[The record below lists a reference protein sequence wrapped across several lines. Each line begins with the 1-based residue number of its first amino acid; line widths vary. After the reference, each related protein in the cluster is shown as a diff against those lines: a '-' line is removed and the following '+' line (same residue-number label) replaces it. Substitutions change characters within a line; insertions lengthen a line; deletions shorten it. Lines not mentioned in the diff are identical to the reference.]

1 MMCHRVKFR
10 LTSPRAW
17 TGSTSVFPLLDWDG
31 TLAGRVHPV
40 ALPETE
46 VRMLATGQYVRHR
59 MAPDTLMGTIEGV
72 ETQRGRVFY
81 RFRQDPRL
89 REPISA
95 SLRNASFLEDELELC
110 DRPSDEYWADVNARI
125 GHSSWRVAA

>member
-1 MMCHRVKFR
+1 MDWIDIGFSVAR
-10 LTSPRAW
+10 LGRNAGWEGSP
-17 TGSTSVFPLLDWDG
+17 
-31 TLAGRVHPV
+31 GR
-40 ALPETE
+40 LPETE